1 MSLCKMK
8 KQFEENI
15 SLIVALVAASCCIF
29 MFWLGWDMGEKS
41 HAIKDTTL
49 YSEEDLTGSY
59 NVGFEDGLHEAEEAS
74 MASHTEIVENWLC
87 NLQDVTIN
95 GEVVHIVDGNGE
107 EWVITCE

>member
-1 MSLCKMK
+1 MK
-8 KQFEENI
+8 NQVKENI
-15 SLIVALVAASCCIF
+15 VLIAALVAAVCSIF

-74 MASHTEIVENWLC
+74 MASQIEIVESWLC
-87 NLQDVTIN
+87 NLESVTIN
-95 GEVVHIVDGNGE
+95 DEVVHIIDGNGE
-107 EWVITCE
+107 EWVITAE

>member
-1 MSLCKMK
+1 MK
-8 KQFEENI
+8 NTIKENI
-15 SLIVALVAASCCIF
+15 GLIVALVATICSIF
-29 MFWLGWDMGEKS
+29 MFYLGWDMGEKS

-95 GEVVHIVDGNGE
+95 GKVVHIVDGNGE
-107 EWVITCE
+107 EWVITAE

>member
-1 MSLCKMK
+1 MK
-8 KQFEENI
+8 IKENI
-15 SLIVALVAASCCIF
+15 ILVAALIAAICSIF

-74 MASHTEIVENWLC
+74 MISHAEIVESWMS

-107 EWVITCE
+107 EWVITTE

>member
-1 MSLCKMK
+1 MK
-8 KQFEENI
+8 NQVKENI
-15 SLIVALVAASCCIF
+15 VLIAALVAAICSIF

-74 MASHTEIVENWLC
+74 MASQIEIVESWLC
-87 NLQDVTIN
+87 NLESVTIN
-95 GEVVHIVDGNGE
+95 DDVVHIVDSNGE
-107 EWVITCE
+107 EWIITGE

>member
-1 MSLCKMK
+1 MK
-8 KQFEENI
+8 IKENI
-15 SLIVALVAASCCIF
+15 VLVAALIATLCSIF

-41 HAIKDTTL
+41 YSIKDTTI

-59 NVGFEDGLHEAEEAS
+59 NVGFEDGLHEAEEAL

-95 GEVVHIVDGNGE
+95 GDVIHIVDGNGE
-107 EWVITCE
+107 EWVITAE

>member
-1 MSLCKMK
+1 MK
-8 KQFEENI
+8 IKENI
-15 SLIVALVAASCCIF
+15 ILVAALLTAICSIF
-29 MFWLGWDMGEKS
+29 MFYLGWDMGEKS

-49 YSEEDLTGSY
+49 YSKEDLTGSY
-59 NVGFEDGLHEAEEAS
+59 NVGFEDGLHEAEESS

>member
-1 MSLCKMK
+1 MK
-8 KQFEENI
+8 QVKENI
-15 SLIVALVAASCCIF
+15 ILIAALVAASCCIF

-74 MASHTEIVENWLC
+74 MASQNEIVESWLC
-87 NLQDVTIN
+87 NLESVTIN
-95 GEVVHIVDGNGE
+95 DEVVHIIDGNGE
-107 EWVITCE
+107 EWVITAE

>member
-1 MSLCKMK
+1 MK

-15 SLIVALVAASCCIF
+15 SLIAALVAAICCIF

-41 HAIKDTTL
+41 YAIKDPTI

-59 NVGFEDGLHEAEEAS
+59 NVGYEDGLHEAEEAS

-95 GEVVHIVDGNGE
+95 SEVVHIVDGNGE
-107 EWVITCE
+107 EWVITAE

>member
-1 MSLCKMK
+1 MK
-8 KQFEENI
+8 IKENI
-15 SLIVALVAASCCIF
+15 ILVAALLATLCSIF
-29 MFWLGWDMGEKS
+29 MFYLGWDIGEKS
-41 HAIKDTTL
+41 YQIKDTTL

-107 EWVITCE
+107 EWVITAE

>member
-1 MSLCKMK
+1 MK

-15 SLIVALVAASCCIF
+15 SLIAALVATICSIF
-29 MFWLGWDMGEKS
+29 MFYLGWDMGEKS
-41 HAIKDTTL
+41 YAIKDTTL

-95 GEVVHIVDGNGE
+95 GKVVHIVDGNGE
-107 EWVITCE
+107 EWVITAE